1 MKVWQVNYNVG
12 WKLKNNEATKQIQ
25 AVTLQPVFEKI
36 AVQISA
42 ETPAI
47 LKSTLW
53 FSSILPVN
61 TGIAP

>member
-1 MKVWQVNYNVG
+1 VG

>member
-1 MKVWQVNYNVG
+1 VN
-12 WKLKNNEATKQIQ
+12 WKFKNDEVIKQIQ
-25 AVTLQPVFEKI
+25 AITLQPVFDKI

-47 LKSTLW
+47 LKSILW

-61 TGIAP
+61 TGIVP